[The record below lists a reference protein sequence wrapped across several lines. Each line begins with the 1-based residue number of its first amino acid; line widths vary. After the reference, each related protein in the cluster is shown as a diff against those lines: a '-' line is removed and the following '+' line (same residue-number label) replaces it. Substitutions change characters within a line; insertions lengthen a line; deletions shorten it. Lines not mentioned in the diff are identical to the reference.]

1 MQVDTGVIGSPRA
14 CRTCPPS
21 CGDRVR
27 GGKQGGGGRGRHRG
41 RKILTLGDPE
51 VSNLGPSNGL
61 DEVCER
67 STKIARIE

>member
-27 GGKQGGGGRGRHRG
+27 GGKQGGGGGGGDTEVAKSSHLVIQRLAIWDRVMGLTKSARGA
-41 RKILTLGDPE
+41 P
-51 VSNLGPSNGL
+51 
-61 DEVCER
+61 R
-67 STKIARIE
+67 SHE